1 MFKNVEGNEETFK
14 NVEGINEENKP
25 KSEYALNLTRQDL
38 VQDKKNK
45 LRGKNGNQ
53 DGTNNYF
60 NIGNNKK

>member
-1 MFKNVEGNEETFK
+1 MELENTKFNKFKEKEIRDSLSPEEEK
-14 NVEGINEENKP
+14 IL
-25 KSEYALNLTRQDL
+25 ALEDL